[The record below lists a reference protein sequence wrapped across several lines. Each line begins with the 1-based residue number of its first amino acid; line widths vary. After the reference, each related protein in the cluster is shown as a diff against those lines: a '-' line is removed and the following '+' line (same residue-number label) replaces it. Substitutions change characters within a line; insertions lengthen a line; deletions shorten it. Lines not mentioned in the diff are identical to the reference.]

1 MVQPIKW
8 THELVE
14 KFWTGVSQT
23 RLSEL
28 SFSKH
33 NAEYLIEL
41 IADHL
46 KPQGRHL
53 DFGAGEGDLVR
64 ALLEKGYAAAA
75 YEPVNARSA
84 LFPADI
90 TTHPKYLGAA
100 NSAGS
105 ERFDVVLMIEVIE
118 HVLEQ
123 DMPGVL
129 QKVRSSLVDGGTLI
143 VTTPNAEDLELAS
156 AYCPQCETLFH
167 RWQHQRSF
175 TAESLPEFLAQHGFE
190 CLSIRQ
196 VDFSSNRFIF
206 DDLRNL
212 NEEIQNMRQQQHRSF
227 IGRIKRF
234 ITRKGVEQRKNPPR
248 VVQGP
253 HPNLIYVGRR
263 APNSGRSAVVPT

>member
-1 MVQPIKW
+1 MAKTLKW

-90 TTHPKYLGAA
+90 ATHPKYLGAA
-100 NSAGS
+100 NSTGS

-118 HVLEQ
+118 HVLEEYL
-123 DMPGVL
+123 PGVL
-129 QKVRSSLVDGGTLI
+129 QKVKSSLVDGGTLI
-143 VTTPNAEDLELAS
+143 VTTPNAEDLDLAA

-175 TAESLPEFLAQHGFE
+175 TPESLPKFLGRHGFE
-190 CLSIRQ
+190 CLDISE
-196 VDFSSNRFIF
+196 VDFSYTRFFIE
-206 DDLRNL
+206 DLKYL
-212 NEEIQNMRQQQHRSF
+212 NEEIETMRRREQRSLF
-227 IGRIKRF
+227 ARLRRFLTGQRIAERAHPPRYLRADPATLLYIGRKI
-234 ITRKGVEQRKNPPR
+234 
-248 VVQGP
+248 QGE
-253 HPNLIYVGRR
+253 
-263 APNSGRSAVVPT
+263 SS

>member
-1 MVQPIKW
+1 MVKTLKW

-90 TTHPKYLGAA
+90 TAHPKYLGA
-100 NSAGS
+100 SHSVGS

-118 HVLEQ
+118 HVLEE
-123 DMPGVL
+123 DLPGVL
-129 QKVRSSLVDGGTLI
+129 QKVKSSLVDGGTLI
-143 VTTPNAEDLELAS
+143 VTTPDTEDLELSS
-156 AYCPQCETLFH
+156 ALCPTCETLFH
-167 RWQHQRSF
+167 RWQHLRSF
-175 TAESLPEFLAQHGFE
+175 TAPSLAALFADYGFE
-190 CLSIRQ
+190 CVLQRE
-196 VDFSSNRFIF
+196 VDFSFMRVYFE
-206 DDLRNL
+206 DLSNL
-212 NEEIQNMRQQQHRSF
+212 NREIEELRRKRDQALRARLWRLVTRQKVESRTNLPRELRGCKDRLLY
-227 IGRIKRF
+227 IG
-234 ITRKGVEQRKNPPR
+234 TM
-248 VVQGP
+248 
-253 HPNLIYVGRR
+253 RR
-263 APNSGRSAVVPT
+263 A